1 MKGIIIYKGRY
12 GATEQYAKWLGAE
25 LWLPVIF
32 SDQISGKRL
41 AENDFFVIGSSV
53 YIGKL
58 EIKKWLKNNEAFIKN
73 KPIFFFQV
81 AGTPA
86 EEKETRE
93 AYNKNSIPASLFANS
108 RFYYLHGKL
117 VINKLSWKDKFM
129 LKMGARLTKDPA
141 IKKTMLT
148 EYDDV
153 KKVNIRELLFDL
165 RSFISQEP
173 LKAPK
178 ATYSRLQD

>member
-12 GATEQYAKWLGAE
+12 GATAQYAKWLGAE
-25 LWLPVIF
+25 LWLPVVF
-32 SDQISGKRL
+32 SDQISGRRL
-41 AENDFFVIGSSV
+41 AENDFFIIGSSV

-58 EIKKWLKNNEAFIKN
+58 EIKNWLKKNEAFLRN

-93 AYNKNSIPASLFANS
+93 VYNKNSIPASLFSNC
-108 RFYYLHGKL
+108 RFYYLQGKL
-117 VINKLSWKDKFM
+117 SINKLSWIDRFM

-141 IKKTMLT
+141 VKKTMLSD
-148 EYDDV
+148 YDDV
-153 KKVNIRELLFDL
+153 KKENIGKMVLEVQGYLNP
-165 RSFISQEP
+165 QP
-173 LKAPK
+173 
-178 ATYSRLQD
+178 SRTQPILACL